1 MFAQCLATVPKMGH
15 LRHRLYYFREYVR
28 NWQRKKQSFISKNKN
43 INCMKESNSH
53 NRAKAKSMLK
63 IAKGKIGAKA
73 SHRRVE
79 KVGVLGRQDAGS
91 TINIKR

>member
-1 MFAQCLATVPKMGH
+1 MG
-15 LRHRLYYFREYVR
+15 
-28 NWQRKKQSFISKNKN
+28 NWQRKKQTFISKNKN

-53 NRAKAKSMLK
+53 NRANAKSMLK

-79 KVGVLGRQDAGS
+79 KGGVLGRQVVGS
-91 TINIKR
+91 TINIER